1 VKKLSTA
8 EKVRIMA
15 WREEGVSTSAIAD
28 RLGRHRS
35 SVKRLLAKTKALPK
49 DVIPERKKGS
59 DRPVMI
65 KSHALKVLERY
76 VKKNPRS
83 TARIVKQEV
92 ACLTVRYINHLIL
105 KRLKIPS
112 RMAAQKPLLT
122 KKMKSKRLAFAKKYK
137 HWTEEEWSK
146 VMFSD
151 ESTFAA

>member
-1 VKKLSTA
+1 MPRQNTVKGVKKLSTA

-49 DVIPERKKGS
+49 DIIPERKKGS
-59 DRPVMI
+59 GRPAMI

-92 ACLTVRYINHLIL
+92 PEVACLTVRYINHLIL

-112 RMAAQKPLLT
+112 RMAAQKPPPN
-122 KKMKSKRLAFAKKYK
+122 
-137 HWTEEEWSK
+137 EENEVK
-146 VMFSD
+146 EADFC
-151 ESTFAA
+151 